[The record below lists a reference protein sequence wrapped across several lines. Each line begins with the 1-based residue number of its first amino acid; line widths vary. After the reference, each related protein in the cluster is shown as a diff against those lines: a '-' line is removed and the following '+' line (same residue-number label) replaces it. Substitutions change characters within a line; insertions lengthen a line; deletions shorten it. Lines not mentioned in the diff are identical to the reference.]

1 MIFNVG
7 KVLAVDLG
15 SSSTRVC
22 KDSNEEIIHGAS
34 QVAIDI
40 RNNEYVAV
48 GNRALEMY
56 RKAPD
61 NIAVINPIQ
70 DGSVSDFDTTKV
82 LLKYYIEKA
91 SGGFSFIQPKVV
103 INAPSGINDIELR
116 AIEDAAIYS
125 GAREVYILESTLAAG
140 IGAGFDIDKAEGR
153 VIISLGAG
161 NTEISIV
168 SMNGIVLSKNLKF
181 GGNRLDEKILD
192 YIYNKYSVLIGVNTA
207 KELKENIGN
216 VSDNLTNKTYEVSG
230 RDLLSGMP
238 VNIDI
243 SEKDIYEAIKADI
256 DIIVNEIRFLI
267 EKNPP
272 ELSRDILNNGI
283 FITGGLSLLKGIDE
297 LIEKEVDIKV
307 IKSENPFTD
316 VISGLKIVADNLK
329 EYINIRK

>member
-56 RKAPD
+56 GKSPD

-256 DIIVNEIRFLI
+256 DIIVNEIRMLI